1 MKCHIIFESGNICLF
16 FCRFKSNFKFIIA
29 SGGVVQNTKKQILFI
44 CKNNIWDLPKG
55 KVESNETIE
64 SAGIREVVEETSIS
78 DIRLVN
84 RHPYSTYHI
93 YKDKFN
99 SNQLTFKETKW
110 FFMNAESSLL
120 KPQIEEGIS
129 DVKWISFDKIHT
141 LVMFESVKDPIIF
154 FVG

>member
-1 MKCHIIFESGNICLF
+1 MRQQQQQPIIYIYCYIVYCEY
-16 FCRFKSNFKFIIA
+16 
-29 SGGVVQNTKKQILFI
+29 IL
-44 CKNNIWDLPKG
+44 
-55 KVESNETIE
+55 
-64 SAGIREVVEETSIS
+64 A
-78 DIRLVN
+78 
-84 RHPYSTYHI
+84 
-93 YKDKFN
+93 
-99 SNQLTFKETKW
+99 FKETKW